1 MHVEIVYII
10 DDLRIDWNIT
20 YKIILLVTLFLKK
33 KKMVVFRDLMS
44 NSKGIGKVNYNIY
57 SKKSSICC

>member
-20 YKIILLVTLFLKK
+20 YKIILLVTLSLKK
-33 KKMVVFRDLMS
+33 IVVFRDLMS
-44 NSKGIGKVNYNIY
+44 NSKGTGKVNYDIY